1 MKIELTIHA
10 KTDIPVVEN
19 YRDKYMNPK
28 QTNFLVWDED
38 GINRFA
44 VYSDGKFKHLQN
56 KKEIK
61 NVRYWAEVPKNINE
75 GV

>member
-1 MKIELTIHA
+1 MKLELELHL
-10 KTDIPVVEN
+10 KEEIPVVES

-28 QTNFLVWDED
+28 TTNFLVWDED

-44 VYSDGKFKHLQN
+44 VYNDGKFKHLQN

-61 NVRYWAEVPKNINE
+61 NVKFWAEVPRQIE
-75 GV
+75 GVI